1 MNLKSAVE
9 KNWSCEA
16 QQYSENVKI
25 ELESNLPNQWISL
38 IEKYVPRTDYKNV
51 LDIGTGPG
59 FFPIILSKC
68 GYTVTGIDC
77 TPAMLD
83 EAKKNLQLYNVSANI
98 LHASGESLPF
108 DDNSFDCSISR
119 NVTWTLLDTKQSYQE
134 WLRVLRPGGK
144 ILIFDANWNLKYH
157 DQEVMKQYQQ
167 ATKDFRDIFGE
178 DYSVIHDLSEEA
190 ENYRRN
196 MPMSKVKR
204 PQWDFN
210 TLFDL
215 GAKSICCETDVS
227 DLIWGEKKQIAYRA
241 TPMFLMVAEKR

>member
-1 MNLKSAVE
+1 M
-9 KNWSCEA
+9 
-16 QQYSENVKI
+16 
-25 ELESNLPNQWISL
+25 
-38 IEKYVPRTDYKNV
+38 
-51 LDIGTGPG
+51 
-59 FFPIILSKC
+59 
-68 GYTVTGIDC
+68 
-77 TPAMLD
+77 
-83 EAKKNLQLYNVSANI
+83 
-98 LHASGESLPF
+98 
-108 DDNSFDCSISR
+108 
-119 NVTWTLLDTKQSYQE
+119 
-134 WLRVLRPGGK
+134 LRPGGK

-167 ATKDFRDIFGE
+167 AAKDFRDIFGE